1 MASYITR
8 THCVAR
14 VTLSS
19 LSSCLIHQSSGIIGL
34 NRQTQFKE
42 LIEGEKEGE
51 ITQENGADLGVRH
64 VCSGGLVPMMFV
76 KHSSGRC
83 LTP

>member
-1 MASYITR
+1 MVSYITR

-14 VTLSS
+14 VTLNS

-34 NRQTQFKE
+34 NRQTCKE

-51 ITQENGADLGVRH
+51 IIQENGADLGVRH
-64 VCSGGLVPMMFV
+64 MCSGGLVPVMFV

>member
-1 MASYITR
+1 MISCITR

-14 VTLSS
+14 MTLNS

-34 NRQTQFKE
+34 NRQTRKE

-51 ITQENGADLGVRH
+51 IIQENGADLGVRH
-64 VCSGGLVPMMFV
+64 MCSGGLVLMMFV
-76 KHSSGRC
+76 KHSSGWC